1 MESNKHNITIKK
13 IANDPKWS
21 EVVKLYSGLFDAQDE
36 REEFIIDLSQ
46 RDTSLAADCELSS
59 IQSNAKTT
67 ENLKNIAVLK
77 YLNGKEK
84 PDSLAEAIVILKLGD
99 ENYFLDYLE
108 KNYAKGKIR
117 ELFYSGLNLLSQET
131 IFSLLTKLIRN
142 RRNIY
147 SKWIITY
154 LLLAENN
161 SISINQ
167 AAEAIE
173 ALTLI
178 KKRNSYKLALKLIC
192 QNNLD
197 DKYSKEYLINLLH
210 KKGSRDSLKIVK
222 WLDKSYQI

>member
-178 KKRNSYKLALKLIC
+178 KKETAI
-192 QNNLD
+192 
-197 DKYSKEYLINLLH
+197 
-210 KKGSRDSLKIVK
+210 SLP
-222 WLDKSYQI
+222 